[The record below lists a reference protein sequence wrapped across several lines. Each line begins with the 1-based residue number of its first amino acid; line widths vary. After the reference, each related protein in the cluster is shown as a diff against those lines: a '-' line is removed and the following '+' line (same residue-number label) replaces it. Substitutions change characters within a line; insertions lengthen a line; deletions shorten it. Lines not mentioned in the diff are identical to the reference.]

1 MATLKQ
7 NCMPCAAVKS
17 NVCRRM
23 RVLQHRDVRNNVTSW
38 LEDAFPHTQ
47 NAEPLTR
54 TMRRAVKRWRRA
66 NSLFQ
71 RDFVKLDNRQQAALL
86 HSTDIL
92 AEIEGV
98 ACANNEQQSELS
110 NALTQLQLATDL
122 LVRARDAIGHW
133 ERAAED
139 ARAAMQ
145 SALAAQDRLVERV
158 NNLHR
163 QLSERAPAP
172 SRWIR
177 RQNSAL

>member
-1 MATLKQ
+1 M
-7 NCMPCAAVKS
+7 
-17 NVCRRM
+17 
-23 RVLQHRDVRNNVTSW
+23 LQHRNVRNNVISW
-38 LEDAFPHTQ
+38 LEDTLPHTP

-54 TMRRAVKRWRRA
+54 TMRRAVRRWRRA
-66 NSLFQ
+66 NALFQ

-86 HSTDIL
+86 RSTDIL

-98 ACANNEQQSELS
+98 TCANDEQQSELS

-158 NNLHR
+158 NSLHQR
-163 QLSERAPAP
+163 MSERAPAP
-172 SRWIR
+172 TRWLR
-177 RQNSAL
+177 HQNSAL